1 MVRVAKDHGYTHG
14 HTPVSVIASVNA
26 ARIELLQVSLV
37 TAHGSRP
44 DSLKM
49 KTISV
54 AFVVCLLFL
63 HQCEVDAKIW
73 ALLVAGSNGWYNY
86 RHQADICHAYQ
97 ILHKHGVPD
106 ENIVVMM
113 YDDLAE
119 NYENPTKGIII
130 NQPNGPDVYK
140 GVPKDYTGHW
150 IMYSGPHPLMGAAT
164 LSTMGRL
171 YYLRNFQTSLEKVAN
186 KHFFLED
193 TRNQKDKI
201 FLIVLK
207 DVTPANFLNIL
218 KGNKE
223 AMSGIGSGKVIES
236 GPDDYV
242 FVNFADHGAPGLI
255 AFPNGELHAGKLHD
269 AILYMNETKKYKQMV
284 FYIEACES
292 GSMFDQTLPHNIKVF
307 ATTASDARHSS
318 YACYWDKKRQTYLG
332 DVYSVQWM
340 QDSDKEDLT
349 VETLQEQ
356 YEIVRKKTNTSH
368 VMEFGDMTMK
378 DEVVGLFQ
386 GGKKSN
392 VSAGA
397 PPKPITDAVPSP
409 DVPLMILYKSL
420 ELAKTKVEYRQI
432 QAKIAMEES
441 TRSLIR
447 VASKSIV
454 GKLIP
459 EETKRLEILSSP
471 AKILDRRCYEEAVKY
486 YKKHCFDFSKVE
498 EDSETCVPGHENSV
512 SYNFSFCW

>member
-140 GVPKDYTGHW
+140 GVPKDYTGH
-150 IMYSGPHPLMGAAT
+150 
-164 LSTMGRL
+164 
-171 YYLRNFQTSLEKVAN
+171 
-186 KHFFLED
+186 
-193 TRNQKDKI
+193 
-201 FLIVLK
+201 

-486 YKKHCFDFSKVE
+486 YKKHCFDFSKYEHALRHIYVLSNLC
-498 EDSETCVPGHENSV
+498 DHGVHIDQLKKTVKHVCQVMKIQ
-512 SYNFSFCW
+512 